1 MTYEEFI
8 SKYNDRWSGTVEDF
22 NKLGIG
28 RADEQG
34 IDWLLKYQEAEDE
47 GDIDKQT
54 KLFPIA
60 PLSLRQ
66 NAGYQKR
73 AQSFFD
79 QYIRPNYSD
88 PVKQNQAYTAF
99 INNSGFATPEAASI
113 ATAAKEKAGGPILPK
128 TDAEVKVEAEKKAAT
143 KKPVGPADV
152 KANATIPPPQKSIAE
167 QQADY
172 IRSRGGRLAYEADN
186 EIEQGLR
193 ESYRK
198 TYGYDL
204 NTAAGRQASFEA
216 ALQRGGHN
224 DAMARNLKAGKYAY
238 LDPNSDAGMRAS
250 EAARQ
255 KLFAKGGNWVGDNQ
269 LTGEYMDVNE
279 NLWDS
284 RNAYDQSGM
293 NPNAPKVEP
302 LSDVG
307 MTPEQQAASNVR
319 SLVTRLEGEY
329 DPELMDLSFIRE
341 QMDPEGASMQ
351 TYNAQKYAN
360 DAIAQGIRARDFANS
375 TKPEDVA
382 HRARV
387 RANSLNDNTLQNVS
401 AQQYASP
408 DFLHWTKGNAV
419 NDLGR
424 DPSAGHAPSTENAI
438 PSSRWAGGSDT
449 SRLRM
454 RPMPLDSVEDAIRKR
469 YSMNPFLQTADNSG
483 FDPAAAVRN
492 MGQLPMQMDP
502 SRINRTEAGVMP
514 PPLDVAART
523 SLQGMPIR
531 PLMKRPK
538 QRVQGQGY
546 QYPNIPFGN
555 QI

>member
-8 SKYNDRWSGTVEDF
+8 AKYNDRWSGTVEDF

-34 IDWLLKYQEAEDE
+34 VDWILKMQEAEDE
-47 GDIDKQT
+47 DDIQKQT
-54 KLFPIA
+54 DLFSIA
-60 PLSLRQ
+60 PQSLRQ
-66 NAGYQKR
+66 HGGYQKR
-73 AQSFFD
+73 AQKFFD
-79 QYIRPNYSD
+79 QFIRPNYSD
-88 PVKQNQAYTAF
+88 PVKQNQAFTAF
-99 INNSGFATPEAASI
+99 INNSGFSTVEAARNA
-113 ATAAKEKAGGPILPK
+113 ATQREKSGGSILPK
-128 TDAEVKVEAEKKAAT
+128 TDSEAKVEAAKKAAQA
-143 KKPVGPADV
+143 KPVGPADV
-152 KANATIPPPQKSIAE
+152 KANAAIPPPQKSIAE

-186 EIEQGLR
+186 EMEQGLR

-198 TYGYDL
+198 ATGFDL
-204 NTAAGRQASFEA
+204 NTASGRQASFEA

-224 DAMARNLKAGKYAY
+224 HAHARNMRVGQYAY
-238 LDPNSDAGMRAS
+238 LDPKSDAGMRAS

-255 KLFAKGGNWVGDNQ
+255 KLFKGDDWVGDNQ
-269 LTGEYMDVNE
+269 LTGQYRDVNE
-279 NLWDS
+279 NVWDS
-284 RNAYDQSGM
+284 MDAYNQSGM

-302 LSDVG
+302 SGSV
-307 MTPEQQAASNVR
+307 MTPEQTAASNVR
-319 SLVTRLEGEY
+319 SLYTRLESEY

-360 DAIAQGIRARDFANS
+360 DSIAASIRARDHLNS
-375 TKPEDVA
+375 TRPEDIA
-382 HRARV
+382 LRARV
-387 RANSLNDNTLQNVS
+387 RANKSNDNSLDSVS
-401 AQQYASP
+401 ATQYADP
-408 DFLHWTKGNAV
+408 NFLHWTKGNAV
-419 NDLGR
+419 NDLGM
-424 DPSAGHAPSTENAI
+424 DPSAGYAPDTSNAI

-449 SRLRM
+449 SPLRM
-454 RPMPLDSVEDAIRKR
+454 RPKPLDSVEDAIRHR
-469 YSMNPFLQTADNSG
+469 FSMNLSPNNT
-483 FDPAAAVRN
+483 FDPASAVRN

-502 SRINRTEAGVMP
+502 TRINRTEAGVMP

-523 SLQGMPIR
+523 SQHGMPVR